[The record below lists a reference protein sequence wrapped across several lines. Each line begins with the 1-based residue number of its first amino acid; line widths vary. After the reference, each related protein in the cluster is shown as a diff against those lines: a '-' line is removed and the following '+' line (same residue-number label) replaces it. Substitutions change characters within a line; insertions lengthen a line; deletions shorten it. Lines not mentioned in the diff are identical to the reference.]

1 VRFVDRGQQLDASP
15 RVALGETPPP
25 VDRHLAPSAGR
36 VQFDISVWSSVS
48 LPTWRD
54 VANDLY
60 GRTGQLRKEREPL
73 SAELRELPVTGIG
86 EEDILLKVHAV
97 AICGSDLHQYTG
109 KQKGVCMT
117 RLIRNGSAF
126 LPYVLI
132 FGVAFARLIAI
143 HPGNFIP
150 MFSCIL
156 FFGAA
161 RPKREFP
168 IPLFALVGVDI
179 FLTLHKY
186 AYPLD
191 SSHVVTWMWY
201 LAVILLGG
209 ALLRGSKS
217 VPFAI
222 GTSLAASVSFF
233 LASNFAVWAAWN
245 MYPKTWSGLGACYV
259 AALPFFR
266 NAMSS
271 ETIFTL
277 VIFGISRYYE
287 VLMPPLRAD
296 VHVLS
301 SDTPPGS

>member
-1 VRFVDRGQQLDASP
+1 MLQTIFMVGLVD
-15 RVALGETPPP
+15 
-25 VDRHLAPSAGR
+25 
-36 VQFDISVWSSVS
+36 
-48 LPTWRD
+48 
-54 VANDLY
+54 Y
-60 GRTGQLRKEREPL
+60 GRKGSPLGGAREI
-73 SAELRELPVTGIG
+73 PVTEIG
-86 EEDILLKVHAV
+86 EEDVLSKMQAIS
-97 AICGSDLHQYTG
+97 ICGSDLHQYTG
-109 KQKGVCMT
+109 KQRGVCMT
-117 RLIRNGSAF
+117 RLIKNGSMS

-132 FGVAFARLIAI
+132 IGVAFARLIAS
-143 HPGNFIP
+143 HPDNFIP
-150 MFSCIL
+150 IFSCIL

-209 ALLRGSKS
+209 ALLRDSKS

-266 NAMSS
+266 NALTS
-271 ETIFTL
+271 ETIFSL
-277 VIFGISRYYE
+277 VIFGIRRYYE
-287 VLMPPLRAD
+287 VLMLPLGVD

-301 SDTPPGS
+301 SDTPLRS